1 MDSRGIGYLIKSI
14 NDKLKVKAD
23 ESLKDSG
30 LTFSQSR
37 VLAYLNMHDGQATQ
51 KEIEDDLGVSH
62 PTVVGIVSRMEQNGF
77 LTTWFDTKQ
86 QRSKMV
92 ALTEKAMTVGADMD
106 AAIQLQ
112 ETELLDGLTQEE
124 ADVLERALTSIY
136 QKLK

>member
-124 ADVLERALTSIY
+124 ADALERALTSIY